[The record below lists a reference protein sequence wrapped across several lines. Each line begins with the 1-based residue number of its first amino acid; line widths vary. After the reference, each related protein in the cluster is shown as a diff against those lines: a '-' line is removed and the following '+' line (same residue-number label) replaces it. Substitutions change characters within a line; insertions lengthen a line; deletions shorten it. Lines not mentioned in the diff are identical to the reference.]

1 MSVAR
6 TFKKT
11 VLASAIAAIL
21 PHVAF
26 AATITVSPSSPDQIS
41 LPDATG
47 VVDEILFETNGQTVE
62 KHLGVN
68 KDIDKLTVTNGLTL
82 DDQSGTSGKIIFHMS
97 AKEINL
103 GATNYGSARDNP
115 SSRDNELY
123 IESNILTAN
132 GGTETAFSLNKGS
145 IVDLDVEDKVS
156 INSDSKTAI
165 YLDESSQFDL
175 SAKDIEIVSGAG
187 NSSTSGSIYGISESS
202 FTGRALNNLTV
213 KNTNGGYAIRIYGN
227 ANVDLETDNQLSVES
242 ALEKTAISISQ
253 SDNKNARI
261 SLRGGGS

>member
-1 MSVAR
+1 MSIAR

-11 VLASAIAAIL
+11 VFASAITAIL

-62 KHLGVN
+62 KHLGAN

-103 GATNYGSARDNP
+103 GATNYGSAWDNP
-115 SSRDNELY
+115 SSCDNEPPKYRPFARENCGSLLSAY
-123 IESNILTAN
+123 IETL
-132 GGTETAFSLNKGS
+132 LNF
-145 IVDLDVEDKVS
+145 
-156 INSDSKTAI
+156 A
-165 YLDESSQFDL
+165 
-175 SAKDIEIVSGAG
+175 EI
-187 NSSTSGSIYGISESS
+187 
-202 FTGRALNNLTV
+202 AL
-213 KNTNGGYAIRIYGN
+213 
-227 ANVDLETDNQLSVES
+227 
-242 ALEKTAISISQ
+242 
-253 SDNKNARI
+253 
-261 SLRGGGS
+261 

>member
-82 DDQSGTSGKIIFHMS
+82 DDQSGTSGKIIFPYVRQRNQS
-97 AKEINL
+97 W
-103 GATNYGSARDNP
+103 S
-115 SSRDNELY
+115 
-123 IESNILTAN
+123 
-132 GGTETAFSLNKGS
+132 
-145 IVDLDVEDKVS
+145 DK
-156 INSDSKTAI
+156 
-165 YLDESSQFDL
+165 LWQR
-175 SAKDIEIVSGAG
+175 SG
-187 NSSTSGSIYGISESS
+187 
-202 FTGRALNNLTV
+202 
-213 KNTNGGYAIRIYGN
+213 
-227 ANVDLETDNQLSVES
+227 
-242 ALEKTAISISQ
+242 
-253 SDNKNARI
+253 
-261 SLRGGGS
+261 